1 VTPALGPIIAI
12 HEPDDERLLEYRD
25 LNDAAVSR
33 RMAED
38 GGCFIVEGRVSV
50 AQLLRSDYSVRSLL
64 VDDHQFTLAAPL
76 VRGVQA
82 RGAPVYVASRAV
94 VARTIGF
101 DLHRGVVAVANRP
114 APLDPAL
121 VMSWAQ
127 ASRPSPMIAVLED
140 LNDHENIGSLFRNAA
155 AFGVSG
161 VLLSP
166 SCADPLYRR
175 SIRVSV
181 GLVLQVPFARATRW
195 PEVLSDLRAG
205 GYLVVA
211 LVPHPGHVTPGESS
225 SISIAQLVE
234 YLSLHPQPVAVVLG
248 AEGTGLSVAAQQAAD
263 RLVSIPMADG
273 VDSLN
278 VATAAA
284 LAFHRIAGLL

>member
-1 VTPALGPIIAI
+1 MTPGPIIEI
-12 HEPDDERLLEYRD
+12 HEADDERLLEYRD

-33 RMAED
+33 RMAEE

-50 AQLLRSDYSVRSLL
+50 TQLLRSDYSVRSLL
-64 VDDHQFTLAAPL
+64 VDDHQLTLAAPL
-76 VRGVQA
+76 VEGVQA
-82 RGAPVYVASRAV
+82 QGAPVYVASRSV

-114 APLDPAL
+114 APLDPA
-121 VMSWAQ
+121 VVIRRAQ
-127 ASRPSPMIAVLED
+127 ANESPPLIAVLED

-195 PEVLSDLRAG
+195 PETLNDLRRG
-205 GYLVVA
+205 GFLVVA
-211 LVPHPGHVTPGESS
+211 LVPHPDQGVSGERRSM
-225 SISIAQLVE
+225 SIAQLHE
-234 YLSLHPQPVAVVLG
+234 QLSRRRQPVAVLLG
-248 AEGTGLSVAAQQAAD
+248 AEGNGLSIAAQQAAD
-263 RLVSIPMADG
+263 VLVNIPMAAG

-284 LAFHRIAGLL
+284 VVFHQIAGL